1 MTIKVADLVA
11 RYQAIYEER
20 MRDLPIVN
28 PKLAVEAVGFDQWE
42 EKDLGILITPWFM
55 NLVLLPDSDRLVDLP
70 QGDRVECR
78 FPSGPCELTVYQD
91 EELGT
96 YLAAVLFRTVA
107 DFPDQDVARAVAEEA
122 LAAYRTP
129 GVLMHELSVCLS
141 LLREVERI
149 ARENNAGRVTRISVT
164 VGPLSGVEP
173 DLLRNAY
180 PLAVAGTVVQ
190 APLPRMPSSRSM
202 SRTLS

>member
-28 PKLAVEAVGFDQWE
+28 PRLAVEAVGFEQWDD
-42 EKDLGILITPWFM
+42 KDLGVLITPWFM
-55 NLVLLPDSDRLVDLP
+55 NLVLLPDSDKLAGFP
-70 QGDRVECR
+70 QGEQVQCQ
-78 FPSGPCELTVYQD
+78 FPSGPCDLTVYQD

-122 LAAYRTP
+122 LAN
-129 GVLMHELSVCLS
+129 VL
-141 LLREVERI
+141 
-149 ARENNAGRVTRISVT
+149 A
-164 VGPLSGVEP
+164 EP
-173 DLLRNAY
+173 PAKDT
-180 PLAVAGTVVQ
+180 GTV
-190 APLPRMPSSRSM
+190 SRRGLLTGLKAS
-202 SRTLS
+202 

>member
-1 MTIKVADLVA
+1 MTIKVA
-11 RYQAIYEER
+11 
-20 MRDLPIVN
+20 

-122 LAAYRTP
+122 LA
-129 GVLMHELSVCLS
+129 
-141 LLREVERI
+141 
-149 ARENNAGRVTRISVT
+149 
-164 VGPLSGVEP
+164 P
-173 DLLRNAY
+173 DA
-180 PLAVAGTVVQ
+180 
-190 APLPRMPSSRSM
+190 
-202 SRTLS
+202 